1 MPHRALPLEGFDLRR
16 QVPWTQLFQSFRL
29 ALRIR
34 QLLLAAIGV
43 TLTTVGWRL
52 MEPSSTTTTRKLDEQ
67 PFVFTPTSWPWER
80 DLGFDLTSPDPQDAG
95 EPPVNA
101 LWALASGL
109 KNPQRFFSQVFGN
122 WSVTLTPVT
131 ELLNPGQRMFEPT
144 VPASERLRALFQLL
158 WWLVVWGLFGGAL
171 SRSAAV
177 EFARDQSTHL
187 TGALRFAGRNYLS
200 FLVGPLLTLLAV
212 LGVALLLALG
222 GLFSRL
228 PAIGTVVGGFGGG
241 LALVIGLLLA
251 ILVMGLA
258 VGWPLMF
265 ATISVEG
272 TDGFDGM
279 SRAFNYVYERPLLY
293 LWQIVLSL
301 VYGSFAVFCVLFLG
315 QLATLLSLQ
324 GLSLGANRAWV
335 ESIADEAPALL
346 APPLEN
352 TDWALEADHDAPQS
366 TQSDAT
372 RADATGSDATGS
384 DATRSE
390 AGSGVGDTIFKY
402 WLRAWA
408 TLIHGFV
415 YSFFWCSATLI
426 YFVLRKSVDGNDLDE
441 VFMGIQPEPDDLLP
455 LVGAAAMGVDLT
467 TGDRPA
473 NLSPLPPDNPPYA
486 APR

>member
-1 MPHRALPLEGFDLRR
+1 MPHRALPIEGFDLRR
-16 QVPWTQLFQSFRL
+16 QAPWTQLFQSFRL

-43 TLTTVGWRL
+43 TVTTVGWRA
-52 MEPSSTTTTRKLDEQ
+52 MEPASTLTPLTLEQ
-67 PFVFTPTSWPWER
+67 RAPQFAPTPWPWER
-80 DLGFDLTSPDPQDAG
+80 DLGFDLSPDPLDAG

-109 KNPQRFFSQVFGN
+109 RNPQRFFSQVFGN
-122 WSVTLTPVT
+122 WSVTLSPVT
-131 ELLNPGQRMFEPT
+131 ELLTPGQRMFEPT
-144 VPASERLRALFQLL
+144 VPAAERLRALFQLV
-158 WWLVVWGLFGGAL
+158 WWLLVWGLFGGAL

-187 TGALRFAGRNYLS
+187 SGALRFAGRNYLS

-212 LGVALLLALG
+212 LGVAVLLALG
-222 GLFSRL
+222 GLLSRM
-228 PAIGTVVGGFGGG
+228 PAIGPLVGGVGGG
-241 LALVIGLLLA
+241 LALVTGLLLA

-265 ATISVEG
+265 ATVSVEG

-324 GLSLGANRAWV
+324 GLSLGADRTWV
-335 ESIADEAPALL
+335 ESVADSAPALL

-352 TDWALEADHDAPQS
+352 TDWALQADHA
-366 TQSDAT
+366 
-372 RADATGSDATGS
+372 ADAA
-384 DATRSE
+384 
-390 AGSGVGDTIFKY
+390 AGLEVGGGIGDVIFTF

-415 YSFFWCSATLI
+415 YSFFWSSATLI

-441 VFMGIQPEPDDLLP
+441 VFTGIQPEPDDLLP
-455 LVGAAAMGVDLT
+455 LVGSAAMGVDLANGAPT
-467 TGDRPA
+467 

-486 APR
+486 PPR